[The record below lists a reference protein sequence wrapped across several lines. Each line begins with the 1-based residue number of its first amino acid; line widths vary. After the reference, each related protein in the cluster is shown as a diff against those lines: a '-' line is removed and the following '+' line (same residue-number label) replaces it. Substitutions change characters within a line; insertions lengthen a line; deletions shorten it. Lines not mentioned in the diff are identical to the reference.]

1 MKKKLFVLFTPLM
14 IAALIA
20 GCSPLSTSSAN
31 QSIKTLDVTG
41 TGLIELKPDIARVNI
56 GVRSESPDVAE
67 ALRMNNESIAAVI
80 QILKE
85 QGVDGKDI
93 QTRNFY
99 IYQQQTPRP
108 MSDEPDKP
116 SQTYVVENTVA
127 ITVRELDS
135 LGEILT
141 SVVAKGANTINGITF
156 DVDDRETALA
166 EARKKAIAD
175 AKAKAQAIA
184 DAAGI
189 KLGQIR
195 SISINENGGIIMPR
209 AEMAQDMGMG
219 GGAVP
224 ISEGTLSIRV
234 TANLTFDMD

>member
-1 MKKKLFVLFTPLM
+1 MKKRLFVLFTPLM

-31 QSIKTLDVTG
+31 KSIKTLDVTG
-41 TGLIELKPDIARVNI
+41 IGLIELKPDIARVNI

-67 ALRMNNESIAAVI
+67 ALRMNNQSITAVI
-80 QILKE
+80 QSLKE
-85 QGVDGKDI
+85 QGLDEKDI

-108 MSDEPDKP
+108 LNEEGEKP

-156 DVDDRETALA
+156 DIDDKDAAIA
-166 EARKKAIAD
+166 EARTKAIAD

-184 DAAGI
+184 EAAGV

-195 SISINENGGIIMPR
+195 SISISENGGVIAPR
-209 AEMAQDMGMG
+209 AEMAQEMAMG

-224 ISEGTLSIRV
+224 ISEGTLSVRV
-234 TANLTFDMD
+234 TAFLTFDMD